1 MATLEELEKIIKINP
16 YSREF
21 YQLALEY
28 QKFGKLAE
36 AKSVL
41 VKGLEK
47 NLGNFQA
54 RLLLTKIFIAES
66 NFKEAKKQIERV
78 LMVVPDNTTANH
90 LAAEISEALGEN
102 ESALRYYK
110 VVQLFEPDRQGIK
123 EKISELENKNKKEEI
138 IEAKKEEQPSEER
151 FEIPA
156 EEQKEGVSLEVEE
169 AKEEVLKDEIDENI
183 QEDDKSGDKIE
194 ADEQSVKYESEEK
207 TDEINGEKTEE
218 SFLGAE
224 EKEIPSPLQSG
235 LENQNVLEGE
245 DKISEEIGEDTL
257 TDLLEESSDQEKIEE
272 NFNEDSELQESELKP
287 STDIKEEEVL
297 EEKAEDKEEVS
308 SLSTATLADLYE
320 KQGYPEKA
328 IEIYQHILLK
338 EPEREDIRKKI
349 EKLKKEM
356 LGMETQDD
364 VGVVDVKSALRG
376 KRIEALKEWL
386 RRIREAENV

>member
-1 MATLEELEKIIKINP
+1 
-16 YSREF
+16 
-21 YQLALEY
+21 
-28 QKFGKLAE
+28 
-36 AKSVL
+36 
-41 VKGLEK
+41 
-47 NLGNFQA
+47 
-54 RLLLTKIFIAES
+54 
-66 NFKEAKKQIERV
+66 
-78 LMVVPDNTTANH
+78 MVVPDNTTANH

>member
-138 IEAKKEEQPSEER
+138 IEAKREEQPSEER
-151 FEIPA
+151 FEIPT
-156 EEQKEGVSLEVEE
+156 EEQKEDVSLEVEE

-183 QEDDKSGDKIE
+183 QEEDKSGDKIE
-194 ADEQSVKYESEEK
+194 AEEQSVKYESEEK

-257 TDLLEESSDQEKIEE
+257 TDLLEESSAQEKIEE

-287 STDIKEEEVL
+287 LTDIKEEVL

>member
-138 IEAKKEEQPSEER
+138 IEAKREEQPSEER
-151 FEIPA
+151 FEIPT
-156 EEQKEGVSLEVEE
+156 EEQKEDVSLEVEE

-183 QEDDKSGDKIE
+183 QEEDKSVDKIE
-194 ADEQSVKYESEEK
+194 AEEQSVKYESEEK

-257 TDLLEESSDQEKIEE
+257 TDLLEESSAQEKIEE